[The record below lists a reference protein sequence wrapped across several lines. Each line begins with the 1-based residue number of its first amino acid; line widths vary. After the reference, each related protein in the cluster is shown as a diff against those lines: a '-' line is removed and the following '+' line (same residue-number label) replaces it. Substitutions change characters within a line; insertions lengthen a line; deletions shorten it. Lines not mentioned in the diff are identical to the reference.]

1 MNLSAITVSFPLDQE
16 TYEELQSLCKTAA
29 ECDGQLLNQVMNLT
43 LAKSYDTRG
52 FYVLVYDDEKNKLVG
67 AGTAVDIMGLNTYEW
82 SMVVA
87 PMYRQL
93 GIGSA
98 IFTVL
103 KEGMAVREN
112 EGELALVMEGS
123 HFGKEF
129 LQKNGYLYSFSEAT
143 LEARAEL
150 LQQKGA
156 VTLRSFMQKDT
167 EALVAIFNE
176 AFGDMR
182 EESLELIEFNTTTEG
197 LVMWTAEIDGEVV
210 GTVTTRKEGEVQW
223 ITAFA
228 VAPNKQRQGIG
239 TQILNF
245 VKDYAIRAGEKTVLL
260 DVEIENT
267 GALRVYEKAGFM
279 KSSQLDYYICIG

>member
-16 TYEELQSLCKTAA
+16 TYEEIQGLCKTVAA
-29 ECDGQLLNQVMNLT
+29 CDGHLLNQVMNLP

-67 AGTAVDIMGLNTYEW
+67 AGTAVDIMGFNTYEW

-93 GIGSA
+93 GIGTA
-98 IFTVL
+98 ILNVL
-103 KEGMAVREN
+103 KDGMAAREG
-112 EGELALVMEGS
+112 EGELALIMEGS

-143 LEARAEL
+143 LETRAEVL
-150 LQQKGA
+150 PQKGA
-156 VTLRSFMQKDT
+156 VTLRPFMQKDT
-167 EALVAIFNE
+167 EALVAIFSE

-197 LVMWTAEIDGEVV
+197 LVMWTAEMDGEVV

-239 TQILNF
+239 TQILNL

-279 KSSQLDYYICIG
+279 KSSQLDYYIFIG

>member
-16 TYEELQSLCKTAA
+16 TYEEIQNLCKTAA
-29 ECDGQLLNQVMNLT
+29 ECDGHLLNQVMNLP

-52 FYVLVYDDEKNKLVG
+52 FYVLVYDDDKNKLVG
-67 AGTAVDIMGLNTYEW
+67 AGTAIDIMGLNTYEW
-82 SMVVA
+82 SLVVA

-93 GIGSA
+93 GIGTA
-98 IFTVL
+98 ILNVL
-103 KEGMAVREN
+103 KEGMAAREG
-112 EGELALVMEGS
+112 EGELALIVEGS

-129 LQKNGYLYSFSEAT
+129 LQKKGYLYSFSEAT
-143 LEARAEL
+143 LEARAEVL
-150 LQQKGA
+150 PHKVA
-156 VTLRSFMQKDT
+156 VTLRPFMQKDT
-167 EALVAIFNE
+167 EALVAIFSE

-197 LVMWTAEIDGEVV
+197 LVMWTAEMDGEVV

-239 TQILNF
+239 TQILNL

-279 KSSQLDYYICIG
+279 KSSQLDYYIYIG